1 MLFHLPKFPA
11 EIRISHLNARVN
23 EQRKRIAQTTAS
35 RLELLQLV
43 QQLAKEAKIRKK
55 NDQKIYVLDFKGD
68 VQASAVDT
76 IREEITLILATAK
89 AGHDRVVVRL
99 ESPGGMVHG
108 YGLAAA
114 QLVRLR
120 DAGFNV
126 TICVDKVAA
135 SGGYMMACIANEI
148 ISAPFAVV
156 GSIGV
161 VAQVPNFN
169 RLLKQHNVDF
179 ELYTA
184 GEYKRTV
191 TMFGE
196 NTPEGKAKFEEE
208 LQQTHSLFKHFVE
221 KYRPQLDV
229 AQVATGEHWY
239 GEDARELNLVDKL
252 QTSDEY
258 LLSLLPKHDVYVINT
273 RKRPTFGEKL
283 GLQAAQ
289 MAETLIP
296 TVMGKIADSLA
307 KANNTL
313 VQMRDPKF

>member
-1 MLFHLPKFPA
+1 MLFHTPKLPA

-23 EQRKRIAQTTAS
+23 EQRKKIAQTTVS
-35 RLELLQLV
+35 KLELLQLA
-43 QQLAKEAKIRKK
+43 QQLAKEGRARKK
-55 NDQKIYVLDFKGD
+55 NNQKIYVIDFKGD
-68 VQASAVDT
+68 VQASAVENL
-76 IREEITLILATAK
+76 REEITLILATAK
-89 AGHDRVVVRL
+89 AGKDRVVVRL

-120 DAGFNV
+120 DAGFHL

-148 ISAPFAVV
+148 ITAPFAVV

-169 RLLKQHNVDF
+169 RLLKEHNVDF

-196 NTPEGKAKFEEE
+196 NTPEGKAKFEQE
-208 LQQTHSLFKHFVE
+208 LQQTHALFKHFVE
-221 KYRPQLDV
+221 KYRPKLNV
-229 AQVATGEHWY
+229 EKVATGEHWY
-239 GEDARELNLVDKL
+239 GQDALDLNLVDELK
-252 QTSDEY
+252 TSDEY
-258 LLSLLPKHDVYVINT
+258 LLSALPQHDVYVIST
-273 RKRPTFGEKL
+273 RRKPTLGEKL

-289 MAETLIP
+289 MADALVP
-296 TVMGKIADSLA
+296 AVLNKVMDTLA
-307 KANNTL
+307 KASSNL
-313 VQMRDPKF
+313 VQMRDPEL

>member
-1 MLFHLPKFPA
+1 M
-11 EIRISHLNARVN
+11 
-23 EQRKRIAQTTAS
+23 
-35 RLELLQLV
+35 
-43 QQLAKEAKIRKK
+43 
-55 NDQKIYVLDFKGD
+55 
-68 VQASAVDT
+68 
-76 IREEITLILATAK
+76 
-89 AGHDRVVVRL
+89 VRL

-120 DAGFNV
+120 DAGFHL

-148 ISAPFAVV
+148 ITAPFAVV

-169 RLLKQHNVDF
+169 RLLKEHNVDF

-196 NTPEGKAKFEEE
+196 NTPEGKAKFEQE
-208 LQQTHSLFKHFVE
+208 LQQTHALFKHFVE
-221 KYRPQLDV
+221 KYRPKLNV
-229 AQVATGEHWY
+229 EKVATGEHWY
-239 GEDARELNLVDKL
+239 GQDALDLNLVDELK
-252 QTSDEY
+252 TSDEY
-258 LLSLLPKHDVYVINT
+258 LLSALPQHDVYVIST
-273 RKRPTFGEKL
+273 RRKPTLGEKL

-289 MAETLIP
+289 MADALVP
-296 TVMGKIADSLA
+296 AVLNKVMDTLA
-307 KANNTL
+307 KASSNL
-313 VQMRDPKF
+313 VQMRDPEL